1 MRLRKNYICSDPNLL
16 EELFNTKQFAN
27 FSERNSVNYVRPDV
41 AHLFLANGERWAN
54 LRKSASIFTNK
65 NIRSMNKLIE
75 DSIIDVLNE
84 MKIGAKKCDV
94 VDFCD
99 YADLFF
105 AAMISKIA
113 FSLIFPN
120 VNLNKFPQK
129 YVNFAKDLI
138 IKKEQHKENEQKQ
151 KQFGLFKVL
160 YNHILIDKQDI
171 KESSSNNSTT
181 RLEVILGNLLLNNG
195 VKAAG
200 LQTIS
205 FALSCIV
212 HFMAAHP
219 QIQEKLRINLQNEDN
234 NLFLNTS
241 SEKELI
247 DGVINETLRLCPI
260 VAFANTRKC
269 NIKYLTKNGEICLN
283 PGDIIEADIFSMA
296 RDKEFW
302 GEDANEFKP
311 ERWFNSPHSPSS
323 FLALLPFGFG
333 PRRCVGIPLAKYVLK
348 KALTAIILRFR
359 IICENAC
366 EIELLGKEVLKPR
379 NVLVRIEELENSID
393 EE

>member
-1 MRLRKNYICSDPNLL
+1 MKLTKKFGKLFLTIKIGPRMRLRKNYICSDPNLL

-99 YADLFF
+99 
-105 AAMISKIA
+105 
-113 FSLIFPN
+113 
-120 VNLNKFPQK
+120 
-129 YVNFAKDLI
+129 
-138 IKKEQHKENEQKQ
+138 
-151 KQFGLFKVL
+151 
-160 YNHILIDKQDI
+160 
-171 KESSSNNSTT
+171 SSNNSTT

-260 VAFANTRKC
+260 VA
-269 NIKYLTKNGEICLN
+269 L
-283 PGDIIEADIFSMA
+283 
-296 RDKEFW
+296 
-302 GEDANEFKP
+302 
-311 ERWFNSPHSPSS
+311 WFNSPHSPSS

-366 EIELLGKEVLKPR
+366 EVKNKR
-379 NVLVRIEELENSID
+379 
-393 EE
+393 

>member
-1 MRLRKNYICSDPNLL
+1 
-16 EELFNTKQFAN
+16 
-27 FSERNSVNYVRPDV
+27 
-41 AHLFLANGERWAN
+41 
-54 LRKSASIFTNK
+54 
-65 NIRSMNKLIE
+65 MNKLIE

-99 YADLFF
+99 
-105 AAMISKIA
+105 
-113 FSLIFPN
+113 
-120 VNLNKFPQK
+120 
-129 YVNFAKDLI
+129 
-138 IKKEQHKENEQKQ
+138 
-151 KQFGLFKVL
+151 
-160 YNHILIDKQDI
+160 
-171 KESSSNNSTT
+171 SSNNSTT

-200 LQTIS
+200 

>member
-1 MRLRKNYICSDPNLL
+1 MKLTKKFGRLFLTIEIGPGMKLRKNYICSDPNLL
-16 EELFNTKQFAN
+16 EELFNTKQFEN

-54 LRKSASIFTNK
+54 LRKSASIFTSK

-84 MKIGAKKCDV
+84 MKIGAKKCEII
-94 VDFCD
+94 DFCD

-105 AAMISKIA
+105 AAMISRMA

-120 VNLNKFPQK
+120 VDLIEFPQK

-160 YNHILIDKQDI
+160 YNHILIDKQDSSN
-171 KESSSNNSTT
+171 ESSSNNSTT
-181 RLEVILGNLLLNNG
+181 RLEVILGKLLLNNS

-212 HFMAAHP
+212 HFMANHL
-219 QIQEKLRINLQNEDN
+219 QVQENLRSELISLQKEDN
-234 NLFLNTS
+234 NLLLNNS
-241 SEKELI
+241 SEKALI
-247 DGVINETLRLCPI
+247 DGVINETLRLCPV
-260 VAFANTRKC
+260 VA
-269 NIKYLTKNGEICLN
+269 L
-283 PGDIIEADIFSMA
+283 
-296 RDKEFW
+296 
-302 GEDANEFKP
+302 
-311 ERWFNSPHSPSS
+311 WFNSPHSPSS
-323 FLALLPFGFG
+323 FLALIPFGFG
-333 PRRCVGIPLAKYVLK
+333 PRRCVGIPLAKHILK
-348 KALTAIILRFR
+348 KTLTAIILKFR
-359 IICENAC
+359 IIYENAC
-366 EIELLGKEVLKPR
+366 EIELMGKEVLKPR
-379 NVLVRIEELENSID
+379 NVLVRIKEVKDSID

>member
-1 MRLRKNYICSDPNLL
+1 MKLTKKFGKLFLTIKIGPRMRLRKNYICSDPNLL

-171 KESSSNNSTT
+171 KERYQIIIMRKNTY
-181 RLEVILGNLLLNNG
+181 LEKSKYLNN
-195 VKAAG
+195 
-200 LQTIS
+200 I
-205 FALSCIV
+205 I
-212 HFMAAHP
+212 
-219 QIQEKLRINLQNEDN
+219 KL
-234 NLFLNTS
+234 
-241 SEKELI
+241 
-247 DGVINETLRLCPI
+247 V
-260 VAFANTRKC
+260 
-269 NIKYLTKNGEICLN
+269 
-283 PGDIIEADIFSMA
+283 
-296 RDKEFW
+296 
-302 GEDANEFKP
+302 
-311 ERWFNSPHSPSS
+311 
-323 FLALLPFGFG
+323 
-333 PRRCVGIPLAKYVLK
+333 
-348 KALTAIILRFR
+348 
-359 IICENAC
+359 
-366 EIELLGKEVLKPR
+366 
-379 NVLVRIEELENSID
+379 
-393 EE
+393 